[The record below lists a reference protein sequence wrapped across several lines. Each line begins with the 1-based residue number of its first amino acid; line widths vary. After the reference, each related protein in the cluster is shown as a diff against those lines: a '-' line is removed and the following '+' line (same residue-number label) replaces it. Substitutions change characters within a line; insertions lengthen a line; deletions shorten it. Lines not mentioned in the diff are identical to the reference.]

1 MCEITYNVKIK
12 FENQE
17 YKTFWLNLL
26 SEQKDMLNYASEL
39 VFKNK
44 PKLTQKD
51 IADLIYYPIRNKSKF
66 LNAQCVCKIE
76 REVLSIFRTIK
87 SNKHNIKYAP
97 KKKNLCMRLDKR
109 LYSKFNKN

>member
-51 IADLIYYPIRNKSKF
+51 IADLIYYPIRNKAKF

-76 REVLSIFRTIK
+76 REVLNIFRTIK
-87 SNKHNIKYAP
+87 SNKHNIKSAP
-97 KKKNLCMRLDKR
+97 
-109 LYSKFNKN
+109 

>member
-1 MCEITYNVKIK
+1 MCEITYNVKIE

-17 YKTFWLNLL
+17 DKTFWFNLL

-39 VFKNK
+39 VYKNK

-51 IADLIYYPIRNKSKF
+51 IADLIYYPIRNKSNF

-76 REVLSIFRTIK
+76 R
-87 SNKHNIKYAP
+87 
-97 KKKNLCMRLDKR
+97 
-109 LYSKFNKN
+109 